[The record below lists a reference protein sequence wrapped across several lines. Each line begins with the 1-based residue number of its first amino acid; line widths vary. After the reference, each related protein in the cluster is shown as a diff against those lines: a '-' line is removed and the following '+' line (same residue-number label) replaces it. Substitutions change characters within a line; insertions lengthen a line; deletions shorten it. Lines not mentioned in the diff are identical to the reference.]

1 MLNLNW
7 STLLLQ
13 ILNFIVMAF
22 VLWRFLF
29 KPVVKILDERSSR
42 VTLAIDDAEK
52 KAHEADEMR
61 AEYEEK
67 LSEAQEE
74 AIAIHQRT
82 QDELARSK
90 KQLLE
95 ETREEISTMREKA
108 QRELEESRQQA
119 IYQHRRELGRLVSS
133 LSARMM
139 REAGGAAF
147 QQSTIEQFIDQLS
160 ALSPDEYQQAM
171 DESTADVLHVQLI
184 SAHGLDDQQM
194 GRIEQLLKTLSK
206 QPVAI
211 AHKVDESL
219 VAGATARFGD
229 VVIDG
234 SLAGQLQ
241 DLKDRYVDEL
251 EHA

>member
-13 ILNFIVMAF
+13 ILNFIVMAL

-29 KPVVKILDERSSR
+29 KPVVKILDERSTR
-42 VTLAIDDAEK
+42 VTQAIDDAEK

-61 AEYEEK
+61 VEYEEK

-74 AIAIHQRT
+74 AIAIRQQT

-95 ETREEISTMREKA
+95 EAREEITTMREKA
-108 QRELEESRQQA
+108 QHELEESRQQA
-119 IYQHRRELGRLVSS
+119 IYQHRRELGRLVAS

-139 REAGGAAF
+139 QEAGGPAF
-147 QQSTIEQFIDQLS
+147 QQASIEQFIDQLS
-160 ALSPDEYQQAM
+160 TLSPDEYQQAL
-171 DESTADVLHVQLI
+171 DESTAEILHVQLV
-184 SAHGLDDQQM
+184 SAHKLGAQHMQ
-194 GRIEQLLKTLSK
+194 RIEQLLQTLSK

-241 DLKDRYVDEL
+241 NLKDRYIDEL